1 MVARPRGPK
10 KSRRRK
16 SPGRRGAPAAAS
28 RASGGTQRPKSGLR
42 DSWDGAAS
50 SRAILTEILKREGES
65 DVTTLAERLGVTG
78 VAVRQHLAAM
88 EREGQVGYRSVRRPV
103 GRPARMYRLTDAA
116 EQLFPQTSGRVA
128 LDLLA
133 RMERLIGSEALER
146 LFETRIDDLSREYRK
161 RLKGAR
167 SWTRKL
173 ELLAETRDSEGYL
186 CDLESAPRS
195 EAKGGVRLV
204 EHHCPVS
211 AIAEQHPQVC
221 DYELKLFRRVLG
233 EPGLRRID
241 HIRDGGHTCTYEAP
255 KKKKRS

>member
-1 MVARPRGPK
+1 MAARPRGPEE
-10 KSRRRK
+10 SRRRK
-16 SPGRRGAPAAAS
+16 SPGRRGAPASVS
-28 RASGGTQRPKSGLR
+28 RASGGAQRPEPGRR
-42 DSWDGAAS
+42 DSWDGAAG

-88 EREGQVGYRSVRRPV
+88 EREGQAVYRSVRRPV

-133 RMERLIGSEALER
+133 RVERLIGPQALEKLFSTR
-146 LFETRIDDLSREYRK
+146 LDDLSREYRK
-161 RLKGAR
+161 RLKSAR

-173 ELLAETRDSEGYL
+173 ELLAEIRDSEGYL
-186 CDLESAPRS
+186 CDLGSAPRS
-195 EAKGGVRLV
+195 EVKGGVRLV

-241 HIRDGGHTCTYEAP
+241 HIRNGGHSCSYEAP
-255 KKKKRS
+255 KKKN